1 MELIA
6 SILVAVIVVELYV
19 WLPKISEWLLEFAVR
34 QLRAED
40 QERCLEEWKAQLD
53 DLPNTIVRLVHALSF
68 TAAARQINAD
78 FCEDKLDEF
87 NQRLNNLLEIHR
99 HNRENIETIERMHK
113 NSREHRDF
121 LLIHEEKTWCE
132 LYIELNLKSIGLM
145 QESLDGFHKSMTEFL
160 ATLHTSLKKADSLM
174 EAMIVRHTTK
184 IVQADMVLQELS
196 NSYNYTNRLF
206 RRPLKLSK
214 SLMSSIDELEKKLE
228 QIETD
233 IKQENECPENDEP
246 RAEYKRITS
255 AIASVVGGGLKL
267 KP

>member
-1 MELIA
+1 
-6 SILVAVIVVELYV
+6 
-19 WLPKISEWLLEFAVR
+19 
-34 QLRAED
+34 
-40 QERCLEEWKAQLD
+40 
-53 DLPNTIVRLVHALSF
+53 
-68 TAAARQINAD
+68 
-78 FCEDKLDEF
+78 
-87 NQRLNNLLEIHR
+87 
-99 HNRENIETIERMHK
+99 
-113 NSREHRDF
+113 
-121 LLIHEEKTWCE
+121 
-132 LYIELNLKSIGLM
+132 M

-160 ATLHTSLKKADSLM
+160 ATLHTTFKKADSLM
-174 EAMIVRHTTK
+174 EAMIGRHTTK